1 MNVRPIV
8 ASDADAVAS
17 IVVEDSEALS
27 GRPSRLGPND
37 VRDWWSRAD
46 LARDSWLFL
55 DDGEPVA
62 AGWLHPYGDKA
73 AFAGVVAQRAKG
85 RGYGSAIVERAE
97 DRARARGLARMHTW
111 VPPED
116 AAAIS
121 LLCERGYDE
130 VRRFY
135 EMAIELAA
143 TPPEPVVPEGFA
155 LDAFHEEDARAFH
168 DTLEDA
174 FRDHWEW
181 HGTPFDEW
189 WELRRKNDQGLWF
202 VIRAGTEIA
211 AAVRNDAE
219 PLVPGGEALDSTDV
233 RAAAPAEDERQLG
246 QVGGDGQR
254 LGDEGILLH
263 DGRLGIVE
271 RKAGRLDH
279 LLAAVAPGARD
290 PDETGRKRPAARVA
304 LVARSDRDRGM
315 GAARRAFRAQPA
327 HRS

>member
-121 LLCERGYDE
+121 LLRERGYDE

-143 TPPEPVVPEGFA
+143 TPPEPIVPEGFA

-189 WELRRKNDQGLWF
+189 WELRRGNDQSLWF
-202 VIRAGTEIA
+202 VIRVGTEIA

-219 PLVPGGEALDSTDV
+219 RNGGGYVGIIGVRRDWRGRGLAKALLLRTFGEFWRRGVTRVSLDVDADSPTGATRLYETV
-233 RAAAPAEDERQLG
+233 GMHVEGAMAVYER
-246 QVGGDGQR
+246 
-254 LGDEGILLH
+254 
-263 DGRLGIVE
+263 
-271 RKAGRLDH
+271 
-279 LLAAVAPGARD
+279 
-290 PDETGRKRPAARVA
+290 
-304 LVARSDRDRGM
+304 
-315 GAARRAFRAQPA
+315 
-327 HRS
+327 

>member
-121 LLCERGYDE
+121 LLRERGYDE

-143 TPPEPVVPEGFA
+143 TPPEPIVPEGFA

-189 WELRRKNDQGLWF
+189 WELRRGNDQSLWF
-202 VIRAGTEIA
+202 VIRVGTEIA

-219 PLVPGGEALDSTDV
+219 RNGGGYVGIIGVRRDWRGRGLAKALLLRTFGEFWQRGVTRVSLDVDADSPTGATRLYESV
-233 RAAAPAEDERQLG
+233 GMRVEGAMAVYER
-246 QVGGDGQR
+246 
-254 LGDEGILLH
+254 
-263 DGRLGIVE
+263 
-271 RKAGRLDH
+271 
-279 LLAAVAPGARD
+279 
-290 PDETGRKRPAARVA
+290 
-304 LVARSDRDRGM
+304 
-315 GAARRAFRAQPA
+315 
-327 HRS
+327 

>member
-8 ASDADAVAS
+8 ESDADAIAS
-17 IVVEDSEALS
+17 IVVEDSEALT

-97 DRARARGLARMHTW
+97 TAAAGRGLARMHTW

-116 AAAIS
+116 EAAIS
-121 LLCERGYDE
+121 LLRERGYDE

-135 EMAIELAA
+135 EMAIELTAA
-143 TPPEPVVPEGFA
+143 PPEPVVPEGFG
-155 LDAFHEEDARAFH
+155 LDLFREEDARAFH

-189 WELRRKNDQGLWF
+189 WELRRDNDQSLWF
-202 VIRAGTEIA
+202 VIRAGSEIA

-219 PLVPGGEALDSTDV
+219 RNGGGYVGIIGVRRDWRGRGLAKALLLRTFGEFWRRGVTRVSLDVDADSLTGATRLYESV
-233 RAAAPAEDERQLG
+233 GMHVEGAMAVYER
-246 QVGGDGQR
+246 
-254 LGDEGILLH
+254 
-263 DGRLGIVE
+263 
-271 RKAGRLDH
+271 
-279 LLAAVAPGARD
+279 
-290 PDETGRKRPAARVA
+290 
-304 LVARSDRDRGM
+304 
-315 GAARRAFRAQPA
+315 
-327 HRS
+327 

>member
-8 ASDADAVAS
+8 ESDADAVAS
-17 IVVEDSEALS
+17 IVVQDSEALT

-46 LARDSWLFL
+46 LAHDSWLFL

-97 DRARARGLARMHTW
+97 TAAAGRGLARMHTW

-121 LLCERGYDE
+121 LFRERGYDE

-135 EMAIELAA
+135 EMAIEFAA
-143 TPPEPVVPEGFA
+143 APPEPVVPEGFV
-155 LDAFHEEDARAFH
+155 LDLFREEDARAFH

-189 WELRRKNDQGLWF
+189 WELRRDNDQSLWF
-202 VIRAGTEIA
+202 VIRAGSEIA

-219 PLVPGGEALDSTDV
+219 RNGGGYAGIIGVRRDWRGRGLAKALLLRTFGEFWRRGVTRVSLDVDADSPTGATRLYETV
-233 RAAAPAEDERQLG
+233 GMHVEGAMAVYER
-246 QVGGDGQR
+246 
-254 LGDEGILLH
+254 
-263 DGRLGIVE
+263 
-271 RKAGRLDH
+271 
-279 LLAAVAPGARD
+279 
-290 PDETGRKRPAARVA
+290 
-304 LVARSDRDRGM
+304 
-315 GAARRAFRAQPA
+315 
-327 HRS
+327 

>member
-219 PLVPGGEALDSTDV
+219 RRGGGYVGIIGVRRDWRGRGLAKALLLRTFGEFWQRGVTRVSLDVDADSPTGATRLYESV
-233 RAAAPAEDERQLG
+233 GMRVEGAMAVYER
-246 QVGGDGQR
+246 
-254 LGDEGILLH
+254 
-263 DGRLGIVE
+263 
-271 RKAGRLDH
+271 
-279 LLAAVAPGARD
+279 
-290 PDETGRKRPAARVA
+290 
-304 LVARSDRDRGM
+304 
-315 GAARRAFRAQPA
+315 
-327 HRS
+327 

>member
-1 MNVRPIV
+1 VNVRPIV
-8 ASDADAVAS
+8 ESDADAVAS
-17 IVVEDSEALS
+17 IVVQDSEALT

-55 DDGEPVA
+55 DDGEPAA

-97 DRARARGLARMHTW
+97 TATAGRGLARMHTW

-121 LLCERGYDE
+121 LFRERGYDE

-143 TPPEPVVPEGFA
+143 APPEPVVPEGFV
-155 LDAFHEEDARAFH
+155 LDLFHEEDARAFH

-189 WELRRKNDQGLWF
+189 WELRRDNDRSLWF
-202 VIRAGTEIA
+202 VIRAGSEIA

-219 PLVPGGEALDSTDV
+219 RNGGGYVGIIGVRRDWRGRGLAKALLLRTFGEFWRRGVTRVSLDVDADSPTGATRLYESV
-233 RAAAPAEDERQLG
+233 GMHVEGAMAVYER
-246 QVGGDGQR
+246 
-254 LGDEGILLH
+254 
-263 DGRLGIVE
+263 
-271 RKAGRLDH
+271 
-279 LLAAVAPGARD
+279 
-290 PDETGRKRPAARVA
+290 
-304 LVARSDRDRGM
+304 
-315 GAARRAFRAQPA
+315 
-327 HRS
+327 

>member
-17 IVVEDSEALS
+17 IVVEDSEALT

-97 DRARARGLARMHTW
+97 DTARARGLARMHTW

-121 LLCERGYDE
+121 LFRERGYDE

-189 WELRRKNDQGLWF
+189 WELRRGNDQSLWF
-202 VIRAGTEIA
+202 VIRVGTEIA

-219 PLVPGGEALDSTDV
+219 RNGGGYVGIIGVRRDWRGRGLAKALLLRTFGEFWQRGVTRVSLDVDADSPTGATRLYESVGMHVDGAMAV
-233 RAAAPAEDERQLG
+233 YER
-246 QVGGDGQR
+246 
-254 LGDEGILLH
+254 
-263 DGRLGIVE
+263 
-271 RKAGRLDH
+271 
-279 LLAAVAPGARD
+279 
-290 PDETGRKRPAARVA
+290 
-304 LVARSDRDRGM
+304 
-315 GAARRAFRAQPA
+315 
-327 HRS
+327 